1 MRGGGADVTGTR
13 KEEQMLLYIAG
24 PVTGI
29 EKDNR
34 PAFEEEARKLRAAGH
49 RAEIPHE
56 FVTAGTWRGAM
67 CQCIG
72 RIAYRWATEPEGD
85 FGLIMLEGW
94 EESRG
99 AKMEKAVAEAMG
111 VPVKTVGEWTEAADG
126 EPR

>member
-1 MRGGGADVTGTR
+1 
-13 KEEQMLLYIAG
+13 MLLYIAG

-29 EKDNR
+29 EDDNL
-34 PAFEEEARKLRAAGH
+34 PAFEEAARKLRAAGH

-72 RIAYRWATEPEGD
+72 RIAYRWATEPED
-85 FGLIMLEGW
+85 AFGLAVLEGW

-111 VPVKTVGEWTEAADG
+111 IPVKTVGEWTEG
-126 EPR
+126 GKL